1 MFICRRKST
10 GNYACAVSANI
21 AYGQVNLKAAT
32 LDRDYVIPD
41 INTSTEGTPGLAL
54 TYDNVYVRSN
64 PAALDESLYVSV
76 DDTRE
81 AATVTVK
88 CSNSEQ

>member
-1 MFICRRKST
+1 M
-10 GNYACAVSANI
+10 
-21 AYGQVNLKAAT
+21 NLKAAT

-41 INTSTEGTPGLAL
+41 INTEGTPGLAL

-76 DDTRE
+76 DDMRE